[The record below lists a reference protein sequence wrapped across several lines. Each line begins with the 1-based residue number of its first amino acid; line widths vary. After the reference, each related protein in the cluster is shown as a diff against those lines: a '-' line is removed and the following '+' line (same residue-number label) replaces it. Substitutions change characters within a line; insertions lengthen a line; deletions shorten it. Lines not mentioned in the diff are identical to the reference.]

1 MRKLMTNRARRS
13 FSFIPATASLLMILL
28 GSERA
33 GFSEEESDR
42 ICAHSKECVVEL
54 ELANRAKTL
63 AERLSDDKD
72 KKAQLLDISSN
83 SYHRAYKHSN
93 NPDLLI
99 SSCTMRDGANSSADA
114 CASKSCFMLLLK
126 KHSDSDIVIEHR
138 AYIDQMLSA
147 CLEKEAK
154 DNLPQVKWSSTLKL
168 GSSGPIYLKDGE
180 KPWLDYVREVE
191 SENREQLKK
200 KFPHHYR
207 TTRAGPV
214 LMGIGL
220 ASAIG
225 GGFAALAGVTLCS
238 YGCIVN
244 SPEHILSNN
253 LTSIG
258 GKVALGSFGLF
269 ATGTIIWVI
278 PNLFKKYSEYERSST
293 PIYRRVGY
301 THVPE

>member
-1 MRKLMTNRARRS
+1 
-13 FSFIPATASLLMILL
+13 MILL

-63 AERLSDDKD
+63 AERLSGDKD
-72 KKAQLLDISSN
+72 KKAQLLDISAN

-99 SSCTMRDGANSSADA
+99 SSCTMRDIANSGADA
-114 CASKSCFMLLLK
+114 CSSKSCFMLLLK

-180 KPWLDYVREVE
+180 KPWLEYVTQVE
-191 SENREQLKK
+191 SENTALFKK
-200 KFPHHYR
+200 KLPHHYR
-207 TTRAGPV
+207 AEIVGKTFLG
-214 LMGIGL
+214 LGL
-220 ASAIG
+220 AGAIG
-225 GGFAALAGVTLCS
+225 GGVAALMGVPLCS
-238 YGCIVN
+238 YGCIIN
-244 SPEHILSNN
+244 SPEHVLSNN
-253 LTSIG
+253 LTNIG
-258 GKVALGSFGLF
+258 GKIAAGSFGLLLS
-269 ATGTIIWVI
+269 GVMIWMI
-278 PNLFKKYSEYERSST
+278 PSLSKKYSEYRNITIPVYLHRGDAS
-293 PIYRRVGY
+293 I
-301 THVPE
+301 PE